1 MSKSSKLDRVG
12 ALMGIAFVALLVTFR
27 VIEGSGGLP
36 ASDASQ
42 STVVEFWTQHHGE
55 QIAVAIMASLGAVV
69 FTWFAGVLRS
79 ALARAEGGQ
88 ATYANLSFAGA
99 ILAAVGMLSISMV
112 EYAAANSAGHVPGSV
127 TQTLSAFQADNWL
140 GFAAGAALYGL
151 ATGVAILRTRALPR
165 WQGYVALSSGF
176 FWLTPAQPIGL
187 LLTLVLLVGSSVVLY
202 RRADTR
208 TGLTPAPS
216 AA

>member
-42 STVVEFWTQHHGE
+42 STVVEFWTQHRGE
-55 QIAVAIMASLGAVV
+55 QIAVAILASLGAVV
-69 FTWFAGVLRS
+69 FTWFAGVMRS
-79 ALARAEGGQ
+79 ALVRAEGGQ
-88 ATYANLSFAGA
+88 ATYANLSFGGA
-99 ILAAVGMLSISMV
+99 IVAAVGMLAISTV
-112 EYAAANSAGHVPGSV
+112 EYTAANSAGHVPGSV
-127 TQTLSAFQADNWL
+127 TQTLSALQADNWL

-151 ATGVAILRTRALPR
+151 ATGVAILRTQALPR
-165 WQGYVALSSGF
+165 WQGYVAVASGF

-187 LLTLVLLVGSSVVLY
+187 LLTLVLLVASSVVLY
-202 RRADTR
+202 RRFGA
-208 TGLTPAPS
+208 GSALTPAPS